1 MPPPAAADVA
11 VAQFVELAA
20 EPLLLAELPAAAEL
34 LEELELLHPAAS
46 KIDPTAAADAT
57 IAFDARKVNPPHAG
71 PGSTGASV
79 GILAKQV
86 AILHKEVERKVTG
99 W

>member
-11 VAQFVELAA
+11 VAQFPEAPALPLAA
-20 EPLLLAELPAAAEL
+20 AVL
-34 LEELELLHPAAS
+34 LEELELLQPAAS
-46 KIDPTAAADAT
+46 KIDPTAATDAT
-57 IAFDARKVNPPHAG
+57 IAFEARKVNPPHAG
-71 PGSTGASV
+71 PGMTGASV